1 MSSPLHRRALH
12 PLARRLAEARRRSPD
27 GEVVSGHHNTNLV
40 LPLGTPLAWLLGQRS
55 GSTLAKFRT
64 PRQAVEVVPRLWRQE
79 SELLRVLDGR
89 VPHVPRC
96 LADFGEWS
104 LHEYLPG
111 PTLAEVAP
119 PGQRIGPDRLT
130 ALAAFFAELAGVPGA
145 DLPPLPEDW
154 PDDGDSEGFLRW
166 LAGFTEQ
173 RVHQANRPRFGMLF
187 DAVGIPRDAVERFLD
202 IPRAPVQRPF
212 ALLHTDVHRANV
224 LVLPA
229 ADREHL
235 AVIDWELALYGD
247 PLHDLATHLVRM
259 DYAKEEREVMIDLW
273 AQAMRSAGHGEMTA
287 DLDRGL
293 RTYRDFEYVQS
304 LYPDVMRAALY
315 LSERPDERELSE
327 AADRVCRALHRAWK
341 PLRLTGDP
349 RDESEVREALRR
361 WHAADLEWRT
371 RSAADPS
378 GGDGIT
384 LEDIT
389 RRPRGQRLRVRQP
402 RPAVAERREPTGV
415 RS

>member
-12 PLARRLAEARRRSPD
+12 PLVRRLAEARRRSPD

-55 GSTLAKFRT
+55 GGALAKFRT
-64 PRQAVEVVPRLWRQE
+64 PRRAVEVVPRVWRQE

-96 LADFGEWS
+96 LADFGAWS
-104 LHEYLPG
+104 LHEYLQG
-111 PTLAEVAP
+111 PTLAEVVP
-119 PGQRIGPDRLT
+119 PGQRVGPDRLT

-145 DLPPLPEDW
+145 DLPPLPDDW

-202 IPRAPVQRPF
+202 TLRPPAQRPF

-229 ADREHL
+229 GDGERL
-235 AVIDWELALYGD
+235 VVIDWELALFGD

-273 AQAMRSAGHGEMTA
+273 AQAMRSGGHGEMTA
-287 DLDRGL
+287 DLYRGL

-315 LSERPDERELSE
+315 LSDRPAERELSE
-327 AADRVCRALHRAWK
+327 AADQVCRALHRAWK
-341 PLRLTGDP
+341 PLRLPGDP
-349 RDESEVREALRR
+349 RDASEVREALRR
-361 WHAADLEWRT
+361 WHAADREWRT
-371 RSAADPS
+371 RSAAAPP
-378 GGDGIT
+378 GGEVVT

-389 RRPRGQRLRVRQP
+389 RCARGQRLPVRRT
-402 RPAVAERREPTGV
+402 RPVAAERGEPTGA

>member
-1 MSSPLHRRALH
+1 MSSPLHRRAFHSLV
-12 PLARRLAEARRRSPD
+12 RRLAEARRRSPD

-40 LPLGTPLAWLLGQRS
+40 LPLGTSLAFLLRQRS
-55 GSTLAKFRT
+55 GDVLAKFRT
-64 PRQAVEVVPRLWRQE
+64 PRQAVEVVPRLWRRE
-79 SELLRVLDGR
+79 SELLRALDGR
-89 VPHVPRC
+89 VRHVPRC

-119 PGQRIGPDRLT
+119 AGQRIGPDRLA
-130 ALAAFFAELAGVPGA
+130 ALAGFFAELAGVPGE
-145 DLPPLPEDW
+145 DLPPLPVDW

-202 IPRAPVQRPF
+202 TLRTPVQRPF

-224 LVLPA
+224 LVLPG
-229 ADREHL
+229 ADGERL

-273 AQAMRSAGHGEMTA
+273 TQAMRSTGHGEMTA

-293 RTYRDFEYVQS
+293 RAYRDFEYVQS

-315 LSERPDERELSE
+315 LPECPAEPELSE
-327 AADRVCRALHRAWK
+327 AADRVCRALRRAWQ
-341 PLRLTGDP
+341 PLKLTGDP
-349 RDESEVREALRR
+349 REEGEVREALRR
-361 WHAADLEWRT
+361 WHAADREWRT
-371 RSAADPS
+371 AAELP
-378 GGDGIT
+378 GADG
-384 LEDIT
+384 LKQEHIT
-389 RRPRGQRLRVRQP
+389 RRPQGQRLRVRQP
-402 RPAVAERREPTGV
+402 RPAAAERREPTGM
-415 RS
+415 RG